1 MWVVV
6 FDQFPVPEKFEVAEA
21 EDVNSL
27 LCGLG
32 DLEVLTRLHGKEDCH
47 GSELVDGL
55 LQFCALLF
63 PNLGD
68 NTHGDGLLLLL
79 FRVVVGV
86 QLVLSL

>member
-6 FDQFPVPEKFEVAEA
+6 FDQFPVPEESDVVEA
-21 EDVNSL
+21 EDVGSSL
-27 LCGLG
+27 LGLG
-32 DLEVLTRLHGKEDCH
+32 NLEVLTRLHDKEDCH
-47 GSELVDGL
+47 SSELVDGL

>member
-47 GSELVDGL
+47 GGEMADVL
-55 LQFCALLF
+55 LQFYALSF
-63 PNLGD
+63 PNLCN
-68 NTHGDGLLLLL
+68 NTNGDGFLLLL
-79 FRVVVGV
+79 FRVVVDMR
-86 QLVLSL
+86 LILSL